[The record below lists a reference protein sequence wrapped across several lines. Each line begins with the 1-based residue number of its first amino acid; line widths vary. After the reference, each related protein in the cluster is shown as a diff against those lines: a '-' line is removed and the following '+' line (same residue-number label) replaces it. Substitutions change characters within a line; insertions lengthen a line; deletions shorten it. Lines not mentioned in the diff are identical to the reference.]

1 MKRLV
6 SVLTAVLLLVLL
18 TVPASAAEAPEYCVC
33 DVAELLT
40 DDEYWTLE
48 DYAQEISEL
57 QQCAVYFVT
66 VEDYRDYG
74 DGDIFNVARQI
85 FLDNDFGMGEDRDGV
100 MLLLSMNDRDNC
112 LLANGFG
119 DTALTDY
126 GKDYISEQFLD
137 DFGDNDWYSGCIDY
151 LAFTDELLS
160 QARAGNIYDRGSWIT
175 SEALW
180 LWSLVLG
187 AGIAAIVCLIQR
199 GMMKKKVRL
208 QTGALGYLEGGS
220 VSITR
225 RRDVYTHTTEVR
237 HKIETNNNA
246 SGGSGGYSHSSDGF
260 SGKSGKF

>member
-1 MKRLV
+1 MKRLISIMV
-6 SVLTAVLLLVLL
+6 AALLLALL
-18 TVPASAAEAPEYCVC
+18 VIPAAAAEAPEYCVY
-33 DVAELLT
+33 DDAGLLG
-40 DDEYWTLE
+40 DEEYWTLE
-48 DYAQEISEL
+48 DYARDISER
-57 QQCAVYFVT
+57 QQCAVYFVA
-66 VEDYRDYG
+66 VDDFRNYG

-85 FLDNDFGMGEDRDGV
+85 FLDNDFGMGEEKDGV
-100 MLLLSMNDRDNC
+100 MLILSMAERDYR
-112 LLANGFG
+112 LLAHGFG

-126 GKDYISEQFLD
+126 GKDYISEEFLD
-137 DFGDNDWYSGCIDY
+137 NFADNDWYGGCLDY
-151 LAFTDELLS
+151 LACTDELLA

-175 SEALW
+175 GGVLW

>member
-6 SVLTAVLLLVLL
+6 SMITAVFLLAILI
-18 TVPASAAEAPEYCVC
+18 VPASAADDPEYCVY

-48 DYAQEISEL
+48 DYAQEISEV

-74 DGDIFNVARQI
+74 DGDIYNVARQI
-85 FLDNDFGMGEDRDGV
+85 FLANEFGMGEDGDGV
-100 MLLLSMNDRDNC
+100 MLILSMDDRDYC
-112 LLANGFG
+112 LLAHGFG

-126 GKDYISEQFLD
+126 GKDYISGEFLD
-137 DFGDNDWYSGCIDY
+137 NFADNDWYGGCLDY
-151 LAFTDELLS
+151 LARTDELLA
-160 QARAGNIYDRGSWIT
+160 QARAGNIYDRGNWIT
-175 SEALW
+175 SGALW

-187 AGIAAIVCLIQR
+187 AAIAAIVCLIQR
-199 GMMKKKVRL
+199 AAMKKKVRL

-220 VSITR
+220 VNITR
-225 RRDVYTHTTEVR
+225 RRDVYTHSTEIR
-237 HKIETNNNA
+237 QKIETDKGPSGS
-246 SGGSGGYSHSSDGF
+246 SGGHSHSSDSF

>member
-1 MKRLV
+1 MKRLI
-6 SVLTAVLLLVLL
+6 SILTVILLLTLFI
-18 TVPASAAEAPEYCVC
+18 VPVSAAEEPECCIY
-33 DVAELLT
+33 DLAGLLT
-40 DDEYWTLE
+40 DEEYWVLE
-48 DYAQEISEL
+48 DYAQEISEV
-57 QQCAVYFVT
+57 QQCAVYFLT
-66 VEDYRDYG
+66 VDDYRDYG
-74 DGDIFNVARQI
+74 DGVIFDVARQI
-85 FLDNDFGMGEDRDGV
+85 FLVNELGMGEDQDGV
-100 MLLLSMNDRDNC
+100 LLILSMAERDYC
-112 LLANGFG
+112 LLAHGFG

-126 GKDYISEQFLD
+126 GKDYICEEFLD
-137 DFGDNDWYSGCIDY
+137 NFADDDWYGGGVDY
-151 LAFTDELLS
+151 LACTDELLA

-175 SEALW
+175 GGVLW